1 MNKNYYAVHIKDIF
15 DLYEER
21 SFLEA
26 LYLDIFHLYQQKQ
39 KLTTYCDQKNEIL
52 EAKLSKIEEEIK
64 SELQKYHLPEYLV
77 FEGLAFPNRVREL
90 LSKEELSLSP
100 EVLKVSRV
108 NSIHRLSLG
117 HYLNSYTPE
126 QIIKI
131 CDIFPKYCY
140 KKRKTEIV
148 DFSGFKRK

>member
-1 MNKNYYAVHIKDIF
+1 MNKNYYAVHINDIF
-15 DLYEER
+15 GLYEER
-21 SFLEA
+21 SFLET

-39 KLTTYCDQKNEIL
+39 KLTIYCDQKNEIL
-52 EAKLSKIEEEIK
+52 RAKLSKIEEEIE
-64 SELQKYHLPEYLV
+64 SELQKHNLPEYLI
-77 FEGLAFPNRVREL
+77 FEGLDFPNRVREL

-100 EVLKVSRV
+100 EVLKASRV
-108 NSIHRLSLG
+108 GSIHRLSLG

-140 KKRKTEIV
+140 KKRKTDIV
-148 DFSGFKRK
+148 NFSDFKRK